1 MIDLIVSTGR
11 VADRVDGLGL
21 GALLTGQAL
30 ERRYGVE
37 ARFVGVNAQIEQ
49 DDWEKSLPAAATTLS
64 AVQEEVKR
72 SLSVPDRT
80 TLMVASTCPT
90 SLASLPVVAQQI
102 PDVTVLWIDGHADF
116 NTPNTT
122 ESGYL
127 GGMVLAA
134 ACGLW
139 DSGYGA
145 GISPSRVIVAGARD
159 IDPAEKVLL
168 ASAGVSVLGPAE
180 ATPDAIRELTGS
192 SDVWIHIDW
201 DVLEPG
207 YIPAEYALPNG
218 LVPVQVREI
227 LECIPP
233 KQVRGLELAEFLP
246 PANETVRTHALET
259 ILRTIEPITL
269 GSNLVT
275 AEAG

>member
-30 ERRYGVE
+30 AQRHGVE
-37 ARFVGVNAQIEQ
+37 AAFVGVNSKIEQ
-49 DDWEKSLPAAATTLS
+49 DSWEKSLPTAAPTLR
-64 AVQEEVKR
+64 AVQSEIKR
-72 SLSVPDRT
+72 SLSESGKT

-90 SLASLPVVAQQI
+90 SLASLPVVAEQI
-102 PDVTVLWIDGHADF
+102 PDITVLWIDGHADF
-116 NTPNTT
+116 NTPDTT

-145 GISPSRVIVAGARD
+145 GICPSRVIVAGARD
-159 IDPAEKVLL
+159 IDPAEKRLL
-168 ASAGVSVLGPAE
+168 ASTGVTVLGPSE
-180 ATPDAIRELTGS
+180 ATPDVVRELTGS
-192 SDVWIHIDW
+192 SDVWVHIDW

-227 LECIPP
+227 LECLPP
-233 KQVRGLELAEFLP
+233 QQVRGLELAEFLP
-246 PANETVRTHALET
+246 PANEMVRTHALDT
-259 ILRTIEPITL
+259 ILRTVEPITL
-269 GSNLVT
+269 RSNLVT
-275 AEAG
+275 ADAG